1 MKKVTLAEARIIG
14 KYLRDNF
21 SYYSGQIKIKDDG
34 AVTIFASPMPN
45 TNVDGWVFAGWDTEL
60 LQVAATRE
68 IKINPDINDAQH
80 PSRQKAIKVLEAIAE
95 KLGNSWIFDNA
106 SQNRKDE
113 PDGTWYD
120 YEDMVTN
127 IIEGEKNE

>member
-68 IKINPDINDAQH
+68 RKIKPDINDAQH
-80 PSRQKAIKVLEAIAE
+80 PSRQKAIKILEAIAE
-95 KLGNSWIFDNA
+95 KLGKPEIFDG
-106 SQNRKDE
+106 E
-113 PDGTWYD
+113 GWYD
-120 YEDMVTN
+120 YEDMVTA
-127 IIEGEKNE
+127 IIAKS